1 MLEKETKQMVSKEK
15 AEEALEEGLY
25 CIGCGAL
32 MQTTDKEEAGFLP
45 MSALQK
51 QLESEQLLC
60 QRCFR
65 LRHYNEIQPVSLTD
79 DDFIKL
85 LHQVSDAKALIVY
98 VLDLFDFSGST
109 IPGLPRFVGQDN
121 PIYVLGNKVDLLPKS
136 LKEHKIKDWVRGQ
149 LKDQGIKAVDVDL
162 TSAAHPANLDMI
174 LEKIDQLRAGRDVYV
189 VGTTNVGKSTLINQI
204 IKSKTGVQEL
214 ITTSRFPGTTLDQI
228 AIPLDDGHSLIDTPG
243 IIKADQYA
251 HQVADK
257 DLKYV
262 LPKNEIKAR
271 TYQLNDGQT
280 VFIGGLARFDL
291 IAGRDGIKSSATFYF
306 ENNLNLHR
314 TKLAGADEF
323 YERHRGTLLA
333 PVPKEADKG
342 LVGHEFKTKT
352 AADLVIAG
360 LGFITLPA
368 GVAVKGYAPV
378 GVSVFLRKAMI

>member
-1 MLEKETKQMVSKEK
+1 MTENRPEMATKEEVQ
-15 AEEALEEGLY
+15 EALQEGLY

-32 MQTTDKEEAGFLP
+32 MQVDQKDEAGYLP
-45 MSALQK
+45 MSAMQK
-51 QLESEQLLC
+51 QLESDQLLC

-79 DDFIKL
+79 DDFMKL
-85 LHQVSDAKALIVY
+85 LHQVSEDNALIVY

-109 IPGLPRFVGQDN
+109 IPGLPRFVGGKN

-136 LKEHKIKDWVRGQ
+136 LKEHKIKDWVRGR
-149 LKDQGIKAVDVDL
+149 LKEEGIKPVDVDL
-162 TSAAHPANLDMI
+162 TSAAHPANLDAI
-174 LEKIDQLRAGRDVYV
+174 LEKIDDLRAGRDVYV

-228 AIPLDDGHSLIDTPG
+228 AIPLDDGQNLIDTPG

-251 HQVADK
+251 HQVDDK
-257 DLKYV
+257 NLKYV

-271 TYQLNDGQT
+271 TYQLNDEQT
-280 VFIGGLARFDL
+280 LFFGGLARFDL
-291 IAGRDGIKSSATFYF
+291 VSGPSDQKTSATCYF
-306 ENNLNLHR
+306 ENNLKIHR
-314 TKLAGADEF
+314 TKMAGAADF
-323 YERHRGTLLA
+323 YEKHRGELLA
-333 PVPKEADKG
+333 PIPKAEAKG
-342 LVGHEFKTKT
+342 FVQTELKTKT
-352 AADLVIAG
+352 DADLVFAG

-368 GVAVKGYAPV
+368 GTTIRAYAPA